1 MDIKPL
7 SARELKRLAKIDG
20 KLARGWLRLFLLAT
34 LIGFVGGLC
43 WVGLMLLMA
52 PGFGQNMQFHAPTG
66 NEQHP
71 LLELTLYWLVTH
83 FGAMAGICLLA
94 GGLFAGL
101 GAFVSLLSWPALVR
115 NHADLARR
123 ALVHGQFQPKYI
135 SAQLRRGGMR
145 A

>member
-1 MDIKPL
+1 MDTKPL
-7 SARELKRLAKIDG
+7 SERELKRLVKLDG
-20 KLARGWLRLFLLAT
+20 KLARGLLRLFLLAT
-34 LIGFVGGLC
+34 LIGFIGGLC

-52 PGFGQNMQFHAPTG
+52 PGFGENMHFHAPTG
-66 NEQHP
+66 DEQHA

-83 FGAMAGICLLA
+83 FGAMTGICLLA

-101 GAFVSLLSWPALVR
+101 GAFVSLLTWPALVR

-123 ALVHGQFQPKYI
+123 ALVHGQFQPQFI
-135 SAQLRRGGMR
+135 SAQLRRGSMR